1 LRVEHSPGD
10 DSRYLAALNQCFDG
24 WGGQPEFG
32 WYFERPFEGRIADRF
47 VLADDEEWIAGSA
60 VTWRRVKGAQGSH
73 PVGIMTGSWTLPA
86 ARGKG
91 CFARIIELSL
101 ERCAERGA
109 AWLLAFVTEE
119 NKSRSVLEKAGSTMV
134 PTAYIWSEEGASAEG
149 RAALLREAEAD
160 SGLVDALWRRHEALR
175 GSGLH
180 FAYDSAEAWRA
191 QFIDRTNPT
200 LILTHDSLGSVVVE
214 RHGAFDR
221 VIASLPNE
229 ASDRL
234 ALERAV
240 IDRTIA
246 AGRRF
251 FTFTSDSN
259 HSAALRALP
268 GIGGVGGFLTI
279 LPVGE
284 PVPAGGDWL
293 IESGDRV

>member
-1 LRVEHSPGD
+1 MRVEHSPGD
-10 DSRYLAALNQCFDG
+10 DNRYLAALNQCFNG
-24 WGGQPEFG
+24 WGGEAEFG
-32 WYFERPFEGRIADRF
+32 WYFGRPFEGRIADRF
-47 VLADDEEWIAGSA
+47 VLADEEEWIAGSA
-60 VTWRRVKGAQGSH
+60 VTWRRVKGREGSH

-101 ERCAERGA
+101 ERCRERGA

-134 PTAYIWSEEGASAEG
+134 PTAYIWSEEGASVEGAETL
-149 RAALLREAEAD
+149 REDAADAALVVE
-160 SGLVDALWRRHEALR
+160 LWRGHEALR
-175 GSGLH
+175 GSALH

-200 LILTHDSLGSVVVE
+200 SILTDDRLGWVVIE
-214 RHGAFDR
+214 RAGMFDR
-221 VIASLPNE
+221 VIASLPN
-229 ASDRL
+229 AGADRL

-240 IDRTIA
+240 IARTIA

-251 FTFTSDSN
+251 FTFTSDPD
-259 HSAALRALP
+259 HKAALRALP

-284 PVPAGGDWL
+284 PVPAGRGWL